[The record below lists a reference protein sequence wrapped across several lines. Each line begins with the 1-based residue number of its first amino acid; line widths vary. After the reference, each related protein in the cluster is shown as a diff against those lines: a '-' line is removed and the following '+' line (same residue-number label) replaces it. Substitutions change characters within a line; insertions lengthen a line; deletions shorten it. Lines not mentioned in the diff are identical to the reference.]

1 MLLANFNR
9 KEHLRHRAV
18 SLRQHGFLVNITLT
32 LRTEHQTECS
42 DVKNYKWRLNLVWH
56 RMLYSSKH
64 TATVG
69 VKGLIYKHRLAS
81 SATKVQNV
89 SLVLLVLS
97 LLSNMQKSQI
107 LKAELAS
114 IIWNS
119 NARMYLWVGMTVALI
134 PCTTQWSICAALQL
148 HADDVLLK
156 KKITENEIM
165 WHNRKWQ

>member
-1 MLLANFNR
+1 MGAAIKHPVPDGVKPSF
-9 KEHLRHRAV
+9 V
-18 SLRQHGFLVNITLT
+18 IFNITLT

-42 DVKNYKWRLNLVWH
+42 NVKNYKWRLNPVWH

-89 SLVLLVLS
+89 SLVITIKYA
-97 LLSNMQKSQI
+97 KSQI
-107 LKAELAS
+107 LIAELAS

-134 PCTTQWSICAALQL
+134 PCITQWSICAALPL
-148 HADDVLLK
+148 HVDDVLFK
-156 KKITENEIM
+156 KKN
-165 WHNRKWQ
+165 NRERNYVTQQEVTVT